1 MDITISPNGRDGD
14 TRGVRAALGRAAI
27 DQGTLVLIC
36 ERPGLVDDQLV
47 AYVNGI
53 PIGESARLS
62 ALAEG
67 EKASIQ
73 CGYFPC
79 VSLPCQ
85 IRVGLKDANQD
96 IAPLLAIQ
104 SADEV
109 QRLVGH
115 GRLEDLRLTLQ
126 NGVVVGAAIN
136 KVNGLGRPLLL
147 GRING
152 HMLRNIQV
160 EPPRMRDEGGCYVSF
175 TMAVEPSDLG
185 PSGATYE
192 ILKLPEMTLLGTL
205 AFPRSDDQALALSVG
220 RLEASV
226 DGLHKQLRLELARAH
241 EVAEQQRQQSQHTL
255 ESVVEYLLALMFD
268 RFANKQDASA
278 AKLENDALADFR
290 RLIADHG
297 DAELG
302 GRDYLQVPP
311 DSLLFVDG
319 WFELE
324 QDERRFDIR
333 WMGPGSSLLNPRPS
347 RPIAAVTFTVGVT
360 ADGAVP
366 QLTAAFDADP
376 VDVEVTH
383 SPNGAPYT
391 VKLLPRP
398 RGKAMPAL
406 VVRLNSTQVR
416 RNEPGNGDPDR
427 RVLSMAVLGATFY
440 FGES

>member
-1 MDITISPNGRDGD
+1 MDITISPNGRDRY
-14 TRGVRAALGRAAI
+14 TRGARAALGRAAI
-27 DQGTLVLIC
+27 DQGTLVLVC
-36 ERPGLVDDQLV
+36 ERPGVVDDQLV

-67 EKASIQ
+67 EKVSIQ

-79 VSLPCQ
+79 VSLPCP
-85 IRVGLKDANQD
+85 IRIGLKDANQD
-96 IAPLLAIQ
+96 IAPVLTIQ

-136 KVNGLGRPLLL
+136 KVNGLRRPLLL

-226 DGLHKQLRLELARAH
+226 DGFRKQLRLELARAH
-241 EVAEQQRQQSQHTL
+241 EVAEQQRQQSQQTL

-268 RFANKQDASA
+268 RFASKQDASA
-278 AKLENDALADFR
+278 AQLENDALTDFR

-302 GRDYLQVPP
+302 RRDYVQVPP
-311 DSLLFVDG
+311 DLAVVRRWLVRAGSGRETFRYSLDG
-319 WFELE
+319 PRFEPPEPSTVAAYRSSHLYGRCDGGWRRATTDGRLRRRSGGCRGDRVAQWFALHREASAAAKGKG
-324 QDERRFDIR
+324 DA
-333 WMGPGSSLLNPRPS
+333 GVGSPPELNPSQAERA
-347 RPIAAVTFTVGVT
+347 R
-360 ADGAVP
+360 
-366 QLTAAFDADP
+366 
-376 VDVEVTH
+376 
-383 SPNGAPYT
+383 
-391 VKLLPRP
+391 KW
-398 RGKAMPAL
+398 
-406 VVRLNSTQVR
+406 
-416 RNEPGNGDPDR
+416 
-427 RVLSMAVLGATFY
+427 
-440 FGES
+440 